1 MLFSCHKEVE
11 KILTDLWDAGIQYGI
26 ADLSN
31 EITESQVNGT
41 EQGESANSNS
51 NNNRAVSG
59 RSSGKRRSVPFVRS
73 VSQLTRPRLKPSLQ
87 MTKRSVSSD
96 GLSVTIL

>member
-1 MLFSCHKEVE
+1 MLSTCHKEVE
-11 KILTDLWDAGIQYGI
+11 KILTDLWDAGVQYGL

-31 EITESQVNGT
+31 DAAESPVNGM

-51 NNNRAVSG
+51 NNNRSESG
-59 RSSGKRRSVPFVRS
+59 RSGGKRRSVPFVRS

-87 MTKRSVSSD
+87 LTKRSVSSE